1 MEQNL
6 GASVMFHHFTDLVH
20 PKGQGAI
27 TELEFEEILDWLE
40 SNFKILS
47 PEEFKLKLSN
57 ATIQSNEITL
67 TFDDG
72 LRCQIDIAEKVLQR
86 RGLRAFFFVYTS
98 IFTPNPDPLEIY
110 RHFRTTEYLEIDD
123 FYSNFFDFL
132 EKQDSGMH
140 TTARENFEEAKH
152 LADFSYYSTNDRF
165 FRYMRDR
172 VLTDTQYISIMET
185 MMFNKK
191 YDIQNASKHLWMTP
205 EDIKSLHL
213 NGHAVGMH
221 SQSHPT
227 RMDLLNSEL
236 QKKEYETNFAVLHD
250 VLSEKPWAM
259 SHPCGQYNS
268 ETLRILREMRID
280 IGFRSNSLLTSNFSN
295 LELPRIDHADLMK
308 LISAK

>member
-27 TELEFEEILDWLE
+27 TELEFEEILNWLE

-47 PEEFKLKLSN
+47 PEEFKLKLSK

-86 RGLRAFFFVYTS
+86 RGLMAFFFVYTS
-98 IFTPNPDPLEIY
+98 IFTPNPDPLEVY

-123 FYSNFFDFL
+123 FYSNFFDLL
-132 EKQDSGMH
+132 EQQNTGMYML
-140 TTARENFEEAKH
+140 TCENFEEEKH
-152 LADFSYYSTNDRF
+152 LADFAYYSTNDRF
-165 FRYMRDR
+165 FRYLRDR
-172 VLTDTQYISIMET
+172 VLTDMQYTSMMES
-185 MMFNKK
+185 MMSNKK
-191 YDIQNASKHLWMTP
+191 YDIQNASEHLWMTP
-205 EDIKSLHL
+205 EDIKSLNL

-227 RMDLLNSEL
+227 KMDLLSSDI
-236 QKKEYETNFAVLHD
+236 QKNEYETNFAVLHNI
-250 VLSEKPWAM
+250 LGEKPWAM
-259 SHPCGQYNS
+259 SHPCGQYNP
-268 ETLRILREMRID
+268 ETLRILREMGID

-308 LISAK
+308 LISTK